1 VPPPQQPNVQAL
13 LKQAQKMQA
22 QVLAAQESLVDARAE
37 GSAGGGLVTA
47 TVTGT
52 GELLSVSIKPEVI
65 DPEDPETLADL
76 VVAAVRDAQR
86 AAHELAEDTM
96 APFNQGLP
104 GLSL

>member
-1 VPPPQQPNVQAL
+1 MQQL

-22 QVLAAQESLVDARAE
+22 QVQAAQESLVDARAQ

-47 TVTGT
+47 EVTGT
-52 GELLSVSIKPEVI
+52 GELVAVAIKAEVV
-65 DPEDPETLADL
+65 DPEDIETLSDL

-86 AAHELAEDTM
+86 EAHELAEKTM

-104 GLSL
+104 GLGF

>member
-1 VPPPQQPNVQAL
+1 MQQI

-22 QVLAAQESLVDARAE
+22 QVAEAQASLVDARAQ

-47 TVTGT
+47 EVTGT
-52 GELLSVSIKPEVI
+52 GELTGISIKPEVV
-65 DPEDPETLADL
+65 DPDDLETLCDL

-86 AAHELAEDTM
+86 EANELAEKTM

-104 GLSL
+104 GLPF